1 MISLQKLEED
11 ILECEKH
18 LTFLKTA
25 FQINNDLKSFAES
38 VIDDQSEL
46 SSFNE
51 LASTVILN
59 IHAINT
65 ISQLET
71 SIILK
76 SLHFAK
82 SDFEKTYIIKH
93 AYLIIYETFKT
104 LYHLKINLRLMCN
117 NELLNAEYQELE
129 TVLKRF
135 NKFVGIDNKVQKI
148 RNKISGHITPS
159 FLEYYSS
166 LEIINVE
173 DDIEK
178 VIQFRLV
185 LNQLN
190 DVLYKMITK

>member
-1 MISLQKLEED
+1 MGLLS
-11 ILECEKH
+11 
-18 LTFLKTA
+18 
-25 FQINNDLKSFAES
+25 
-38 VIDDQSEL
+38 DQY
-46 SSFNE
+46 
-51 LASTVILN
+51 
-59 IHAINT
+59 
-65 ISQLET
+65 
-71 SIILK
+71 K
-76 SLHFAK
+76 
-82 SDFEKTYIIKH
+82 
-93 AYLIIYETFKT
+93 
-104 LYHLKINLRLMCN
+104 
-117 NELLNAEYQELE
+117 ELE

-135 NKFVGIDNKVQKI
+135 NEFVGIDNKVQKI